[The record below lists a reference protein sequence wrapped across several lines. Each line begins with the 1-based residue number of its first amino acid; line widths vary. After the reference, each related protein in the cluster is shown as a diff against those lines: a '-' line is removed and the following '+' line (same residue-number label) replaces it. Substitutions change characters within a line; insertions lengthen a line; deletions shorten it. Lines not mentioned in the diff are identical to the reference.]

1 MKLSTTNRAI
11 LDLAE
16 GIGELLEIEDLDVF
30 FSWRLSSIAVVIE
43 PKIKAYTETKRKLDK
58 EFSEFKKDKEGE
70 TSQKVPPEKID
81 EWVGKNEV
89 LLEAGIEFT
98 SIGSVKLSE
107 LRKMSEE
114 EGIPLSGKIIH
125 LIRAVVIEDVD
136 PKDGKKKEEP
146 KEEKKSRASRRAE
159 AKEQKEEE
167 TE

>member
-1 MKLSTTNRAI
+1 MELSTTNRAI

-125 LIRAVVIEDVD
+125 LIRVVVVEDVD
-136 PKDGKKKEEP
+136 PVGGKEKKKPEEEKSRSARRTKA
-146 KEEKKSRASRRAE
+146 KEEK
-159 AKEQKEEE
+159 EE
-167 TE
+167 